1 VNDAISWA
9 LEQSKYKGA
18 VRTVLM
24 AISRRA
30 HGCRADCSP
39 AEICRF
45 LRMGS
50 STYRWAV
57 SELQKAGDVEKRVLR
72 VGTKIP
78 VTAYH
83 LQGFCHSAQNI
94 GKSCT
99 LAGSVPVDS
108 GKPPSPLATQRS
120 SSASDPRITPT
131 VENSASGKPSGKLQR
146 SFLFP
151 DILTAEQAKDV
162 CEECR
167 GTGWRTVKYVNSDG
181 DEAEGA
187 VICSHAIVRLAGRWS
202 FKESFT
208 QERFLNEQIAQSIR
222 GMAKPG
228 PHPVKVPTQLRLK
241 LLA

>member
-1 VNDAISWA
+1 MNDAMSWA

-30 HGCRADCSP
+30 CGCRADCSP

-45 LRMGS
+45 LRMS
-50 STYRWAV
+50 KSTYTWAV
-57 SELQKAGDVEKRVLR
+57 SELRKEGDVEMCAMRIGKM
-72 VGTKIP
+72 IA
-78 VTAYH
+78 TAYH
-83 LQGFCHSAQNI
+83 LQGFCHSASNL
-94 GKSCT
+94 GKSCDWPT
-99 LAGSVPVDS
+99 SVRVDS
-108 GKPPSPLATQRS
+108 GKLLSRAVAGRS
-120 SSASDPRITPT
+120 GPTSDPIIDRP
-131 VENSASGKPSGKLQR
+131 VENSTSGKLQR

-167 GTGWRTVKYVNSDG
+167 GPGWRTVKYVNSDG

-208 QERFLNEQIAQSIR
+208 QEQFLNVQIAQSIR
-222 GMAKPG
+222 AMAKPG